1 MRFGRSPSLK
11 SEACLVSVVLLLV
24 SASAPADGPRD
35 EALRA
40 LRDQAAAIEA
50 TVRAAAPPAWLQG
63 GPQAEA
69 HRAGEA
75 AARALLERFPA
86 PDFGVGACLQDAQRC
101 SGTMAGSKPAN
112 ATETKAGGAPPTLNT
127 LRDEDIT
134 VTVLVSRS
142 LGEAQLK
149 AIFAFAA
156 AAPRVRVAFRGLV
169 KDESLGD
176 FIRAIHGLLAGVTPV
191 PEVVLDPTPF
201 PAAGVAIAPGAD
213 RHRAGRRARARG
225 GSGGPRVAARP
236 GARGGARRP
245 RRARAGGRGR

>member
-1 MRFGRSPSLK
+1 MRFGSTDSHQWATWLL
-11 SEACLVSVVLLLV
+11 AVALVHVI
-24 SASAPADGPRD
+24 APAEADGSRD

-40 LRDQAAAIEA
+40 MRDQAAAIEA
-50 TVRAAAPPAWLQG
+50 TVRDAAPPAWLQPS
-63 GPQAEA
+63 PQAEA

-75 AARALLERFPA
+75 AGRALLERFPDPA
-86 PDFGVGACLQDAQRC
+86 SRVGACLQDAQRC
-101 SGTMAGSKPAN
+101 ATTLAGSRPAN
-112 ATETKAGGAPPTLNT
+112 ATEAKAGGTPPTLNA

-134 VTVLVSRS
+134 ITVLVSRS
-142 LGEAQLK
+142 LGEGQLK

-156 AAPRVRVAFRGLV
+156 TTPRVRVAFRGLV
-169 KDESLGD
+169 NDESLGD
-176 FIRAIHGLLAGVTPV
+176 FIRAVHSLLAGVTPV

-236 GARGGARRP
+236 GA
-245 RRARAGGRGR
+245 